1 MTLPN
6 CFARLALPAATGAV
20 LCLATAAQAAP
31 VQVTVTIENLS
42 PVNSLSFAP
51 LHLGF
56 HQGLFDAFNAG
67 QAAGP
72 GIVSVA
78 EGGSGTVWQ
87 ADFAAAEPNAVRGV
101 IGMPL
106 FPGQSR
112 SAMFT
117 VDASA
122 NRYFT
127 FASMVIPSN
136 DYFIGND
143 SPMAYSLFDANG
155 QQQISSIHLTA
166 SDLWNAGSEVF
177 SVAGAAFLVNG
188 NNDLRT
194 AENGVV
200 GFDFAGLSGFNG
212 QLTAAGYVFD
222 SQLSA
227 DTPIYRIGFSVS
239 AVPEPQTLAL
249 MAAGLLTLA
258 GLGRRRAAAQA

>member
-1 MTLPN
+1 MTHPHTSFRLPL
-6 CFARLALPAATGAV
+6 AAAALSALALAST
-20 LCLATAAQAAP
+20 AQAAP
-31 VQVTVTIENLS
+31 VQVTVTVENLA
-42 PVNSLSFAP
+42 PANSISFAP

-56 HQGLFDAFNAG
+56 NQGQFDAFNAG
-67 QAAGP
+67 QTATP

-112 SAMFT
+112 SAVFT
-117 VDASA
+117 VDASM
-122 NRYFT
+122 NRFFT

-143 SPMAYSLFDANG
+143 SPTKYGLFDANG
-155 QQQISSIHLTA
+155 QQQITSIDLTA

-188 NNDLRT
+188 NNDIRT

-200 GFDFAGLSGFNG
+200 GLDFAGLSGFNG
-212 QLTAAGYVFD
+212 ETTAAGYVFD
-222 SQLSA
+222 SQMAAS
-227 DTPIYRIGFSVS
+227 TPIYRIGFAVA
-239 AVPEPQTLAL
+239 AVPEPQTYVL
-249 MAAGLLTLA
+249 MAVGLLTLA
-258 GLGRRRAAAQA
+258 GLSRRRAARA